1 MDYTYITQ
9 ICGKKGEK
17 PHAEGND
24 SSRDHT
30 KGWGARRD
38 MGFRMMRLRAPFMI
52 LACALVGLSA
62 CVSPMVEVEETREG
76 EAVRREEIVQQGMG
90 LVGSRDLSIQDDI
103 YRNDCSGFVVG
114 VYRSL
119 GYDVDLEYYDSSFV
133 AENLFRNLRARGHV
147 YTGMRPKKADLAFF
161 KNTVENS
168 GSRMTHVGL
177 VADVDQEE
185 TVLIIQYTSKGVSL
199 MRMNLQTPGLH
210 MDKAGNVFNDFLRK
224 KPPSPGDVQL
234 LSGELFFMYGD
245 LYSFIMN

>member
-1 MDYTYITQ
+1 
-9 ICGKKGEK
+9 
-17 PHAEGND
+17 
-24 SSRDHT
+24 
-30 KGWGARRD
+30 
-38 MGFRMMRLRAPFMI
+38 MG
-52 LACALVGLSA
+52 V
-62 CVSPMVEVEETREG
+62 
-76 EAVRREEIVQQGMG
+76 
-90 LVGSRDLSIQDDI
+90 VGSRDLSILDDI